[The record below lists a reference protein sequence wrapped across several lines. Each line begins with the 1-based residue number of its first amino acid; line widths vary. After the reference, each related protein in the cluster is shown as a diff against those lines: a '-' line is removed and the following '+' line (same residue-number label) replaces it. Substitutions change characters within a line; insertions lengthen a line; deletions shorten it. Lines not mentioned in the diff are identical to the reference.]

1 MSAAPALLL
10 NVAGPDRVDVVERA
24 GLAVGSGL
32 DGIGL
37 ADSPRLFD
45 DPFVAAERV
54 LAATPTAMAGPCVAS
69 LGLRHPV
76 TVAGALRT
84 LGRHPERSFAVV
96 GRGESSVRNECLPVP
111 SLREYVRAMRTLQG
125 QLAGGPGPQVLLG
138 AASGPR
144 TIEATAEVLDGVLVD
159 VGVATGTVSRAVE
172 VARSKQ
178 HNASVWLFVRAVV
191 TSSPEQAAD
200 AAEPLIGS
208 CATRLLAAPE
218 WYGVEPDE
226 LAAVR
231 ELAASH
237 DYARHGTADARGGA
251 RSTADAR
258 VRERFLLAGNP
269 DQIAEQVRPW
279 AALGVS
285 GVVLAGGISGVL
297 DRLPELAAALRT
309 GFEGAT

>member
-1 MSAAPALLL
+1 MSAAPALFL
-10 NVAGPDRVDVVERA
+10 NLAGPDRIDVVERA

-32 DGIGL
+32 DGVGL

-54 LAATPTAMAGPCVAS
+54 LAAMPTAMAGPCVAS

-84 LGRHPERSFAVV
+84 LGRHPKRSFAVV
-96 GRGESSVRNECLPVP
+96 GRGESSVRNEGLAVP
-111 SLREYVRAMRTLQG
+111 SLPEHIRAMRTLQG
-125 QLAGGPGPQVLLG
+125 QLADGPGPHVLLG

-144 TIEATAEVLDGVLVD
+144 TIEATAEVLGGVLVD
-159 VGVATGTVSRAVE
+159 VGVAAGTVARAVE

-178 HNASVWLFVRAVV
+178 HDTRVWLFVRAVV

-208 CATRLLAAPE
+208 CAARLLAAPE
-218 WYGVEPDE
+218 WYGVELDE
-226 LAAVR
+226 LSFVR

-237 DYARHGTADARGGA
+237 DYARHGTTDARGGA
-251 RSTADAR
+251 RSAADAR
-258 VRERFLLAGNP
+258 VRERFVLTGDP
-269 DQIAEQVRPW
+269 DEIAEQVRPW

-285 GVVLAGGISGVL
+285 GVVLAGGVSGVL

-309 GFEGAT
+309 GFGSAT